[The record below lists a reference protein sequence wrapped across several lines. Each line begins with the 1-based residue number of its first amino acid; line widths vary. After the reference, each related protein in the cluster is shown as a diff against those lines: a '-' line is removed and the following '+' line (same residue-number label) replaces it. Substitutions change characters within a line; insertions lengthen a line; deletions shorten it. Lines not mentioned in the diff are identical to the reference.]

1 MKTILKFFA
10 VIILLLG
17 INNNIYSQGN
27 GSLLNY
33 YETVKYYVGVYHPVP
48 INQNDLPYGQVQF
61 DMSPIN
67 SPRADISVTVNAFQ
81 TYGFGFNYYYRD
93 GSWNSNQGN
102 GIFSAENNNTFFPT
116 YSFISFVDTNGF
128 YSDAFIK
135 LRNQE
140 KKDLVTVRYSNI
152 NVYHNENNTITTSVQ
167 NIQNQGGVATDV
179 GQFDYFDD
187 NEDLAVM
194 GSGGVICVYRNLN
207 NGYLDESP
215 FIFSTTTGTQ
225 KFKLKQINDKSLPYI
240 QNDPSNRFDI
250 ITSQG
255 STVKIYFNN
264 NGNGINLNQTFDAGF
279 NIKELE
285 VADINDDGYNDI
297 IVAGGNSTTTA
308 IAKVYLN
315 LTNGNINTNEVYS
328 TPVGFISY

>member
-1 MKTILKFFA
+1 
-10 VIILLLG
+10 
-17 INNNIYSQGN
+17 
-27 GSLLNY
+27 
-33 YETVKYYVGVYHPVP
+33 
-48 INQNDLPYGQVQF
+48 
-61 DMSPIN
+61 
-67 SPRADISVTVNAFQ
+67 
-81 TYGFGFNYYYRD
+81 
-93 GSWNSNQGN
+93 
-102 GIFSAENNNTFFPT
+102 
-116 YSFISFVDTNGF
+116 
-128 YSDAFIK
+128 
-135 LRNQE
+135 
-140 KKDLVTVRYSNI
+140 
-152 NVYHNENNTITTSVQ
+152 
-167 NIQNQGGVATDV
+167 
-179 GQFDYFDD
+179 
-187 NEDLAVM
+187 M